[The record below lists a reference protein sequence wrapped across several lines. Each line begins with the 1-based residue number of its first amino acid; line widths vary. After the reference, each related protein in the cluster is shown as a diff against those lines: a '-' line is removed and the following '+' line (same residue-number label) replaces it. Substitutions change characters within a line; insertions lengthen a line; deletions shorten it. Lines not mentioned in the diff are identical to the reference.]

1 MQGKALPDQSAQA
14 QVYVGVDV
22 CKDWLDVYFHP
33 LGKALRI
40 ANDRHG
46 LKHLKRACE
55 GVAIARLVLEAT
67 GKYHRQAHR
76 SLHAAGLPVAVVNP
90 LRSRLFAEAVG
101 ALAKTDRIDARM
113 LALLGARLDPA
124 AAPPAGEAMDGLQE
138 LVRARQSAVAD
149 KTALSNRAGEAET
162 DFLRVELVQLIAEAE
177 RHIARLDE
185 EIGRR
190 IDTDERLA
198 ERFRILLSIKG
209 VGPIAAMTLLSC
221 LGEIGACSGKGAAML
236 AGLAPIARDSGDKN
250 GQRRIRGGR
259 AHVRTALYMAAVAA
273 ARWNPDLAAFYKRL
287 RENGKAAK
295 IAITAVMRKIVV
307 LANVLI
313 RENRQWTPTRP

>member
-1 MQGKALPDQSAQA
+1 M
-14 QVYVGVDV
+14 
-22 CKDWLDVYFHP
+22 
-33 LGKALRI
+33 
-40 ANDRHG
+40 
-46 LKHLKRACE
+46 
-55 GVAIARLVLEAT
+55 
-67 GKYHRQAHR
+67 
-76 SLHAAGLPVAVVNP
+76 VNP

-162 DFLRVELVQLIAEAE
+162 DFLRVELAQLIAEAE

-190 IDTDERLA
+190 IDSDERLA

-259 AHVRTALYMAAVAA
+259 AHVRTALYMAA
-273 ARWNPDLAAFYKRL
+273 
-287 RENGKAAK
+287 
-295 IAITAVMRKIVV
+295 ITAREMETLISPPFTNVYVKTEKPPKSPSPPSCEKSSFSQTSSSVKIVSGPQRG
-307 LANVLI
+307 LDTKH
-313 RENRQWTPTRP
+313 RCSS

>member
-33 LGKALRI
+33 LGKTLRI
-40 ANDRHG
+40 GNDRHG
-46 LKHLKRACE
+46 LKRLKRACE
-55 GVAIARLVLEAT
+55 GVAIARIVLEAT

-138 LVRARQSAVAD
+138 LVHARQSAVAD

-162 DFLRVELVQLIAEAE
+162 DFLRVELARLIVEAE

-190 IDTDERLA
+190 IDSDERLA
-198 ERFRILLSIKG
+198 GRFRILLSIKG
-209 VGPIAAMTLLSC
+209 VGPIAAMTLLAC

>member
-1 MQGKALPDQSAQA
+1 
-14 QVYVGVDV
+14 
-22 CKDWLDVYFHP
+22 
-33 LGKALRI
+33 
-40 ANDRHG
+40 
-46 LKHLKRACE
+46 
-55 GVAIARLVLEAT
+55 IARLVLEAT

-124 AAPPAGEAMDGLQE
+124 AAPAGEALDGLQE

-149 KTALSNRAGEAET
+149 KTALSNRAGGAET
-162 DFLRVELVQLIAEAE
+162 DFLRVELAQRVAEAD

-185 EIGRR
+185 EIRRR
-190 IDTDERLA
+190 IDSDERLA
-198 ERFRILLSIKG
+198 GRFRILLSIKG
-209 VGPIAAMTLLSC
+209 VGPIAAMTLLAC

-236 AGLAPIARDSGDKN
+236 AGLAPIARDSDEKN

-273 ARWNPDLAAFYKRL
+273 ARSNPDLAAFYKRL

-313 RENRQWTPTRP
+313 RENRQWTPTPP